1 MSVLLCTHFL
11 RRIVTCLSALTLL
24 VCVTE
29 ASVHVHC
36 EHVRSE
42 AEIAPPV
49 AECPVCAFVQSLRGS
64 IVPSL
69 ELPSIFPQGLTSS
82 IVVVVLSIIASVEPL
97 RSLARAPPV

>member
-1 MSVLLCTHFL
+1 MQAYSSTYFF
-11 RRIVTCLSALTLL
+11 RRIVTCLCALTLL
-24 VCVTE
+24 LCVSE
-29 ASVHVHC
+29 ASVHVHG
-36 EHVRSE
+36 EHVRPE